1 MKAKRKINAEKQQKK
16 GKKNQITQSVQWQVG
31 KETNG
36 STDKRCIHEIFYI
49 LLFKSIA

>member
-1 MKAKRKINAEKQQKK
+1 MKAERKINAEKQQKK
-16 GKKNQITQSVQWQVG
+16 GKNQITQSVQWQVG

-36 STDKRCIHEIFYI
+36 PTDKRCIHEIFYI